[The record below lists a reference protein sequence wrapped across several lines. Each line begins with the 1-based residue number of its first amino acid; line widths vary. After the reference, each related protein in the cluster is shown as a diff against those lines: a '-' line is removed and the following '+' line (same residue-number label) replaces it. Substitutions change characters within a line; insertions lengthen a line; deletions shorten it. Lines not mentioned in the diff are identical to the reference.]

1 MADAV
6 TARSYRRRLAAAMAG
21 GPAVRRVYY
30 MAFGDG
36 GHRAE
41 DFSVIP
47 PDPDQEGL
55 NHEVLRK
62 ELASVVQDD
71 LYSVTGRGV
80 LEAHELV
87 GIRLSEAALFDADG
101 KIVGIKN
108 FSPKFKESDE
118 RYEISIKL
126 RF

>member
-1 MADAV
+1 MRLGRAAF
-6 TARSYRRRLAAAMAG
+6 ARSGRGNVRAIAA
-21 GPAVRRVYY
+21 
-30 MAFGDG
+30 
-36 GHRAE
+36 
-41 DFSVIP
+41 
-47 PDPDQEGL
+47 GL
-55 NHEVLRK
+55 PGR
-62 ELASVVQDD
+62 ASVVQDD